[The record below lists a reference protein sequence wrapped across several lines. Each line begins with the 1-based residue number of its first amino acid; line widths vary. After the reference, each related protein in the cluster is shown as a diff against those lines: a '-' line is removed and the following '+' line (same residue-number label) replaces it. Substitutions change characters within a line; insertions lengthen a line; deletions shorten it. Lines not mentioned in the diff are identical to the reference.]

1 MCFIVLV
8 MSNSQGDFEWT
19 LVWAGAK
26 GDGQAGAIL
35 AFVVHVL
42 GDVGGHYIWSIF
54 LAKFGFCQQ

>member
-19 LVWAGAK
+19 LVWEGAK
-26 GDGQAGAIL
+26 RDGQTGASL

-42 GDVGGHYIWSIF
+42 GDHCWVCKQPVVKNSFSI
-54 LAKFGFCQQ
+54 L